1 MSSSRAAV
9 IRKTAPP
16 SLKSIG
22 TYPSLEEVTDIR
34 DDLIK
39 FVRSRLAEGLSESF
53 MRSCLRIGD
62 LKMLGGGLKASLV
75 ASMTIHVA
83 AVVKRGDAEIP
94 LHEKLMCVANAKKA
108 SLFSEVLG
116 TKQLGDSDYLMLM
129 EDLRKHQ
136 SLMDLVYSGK
146 RNEKE
151 LSQIIVNTLKA
162 LRVIHDLD
170 PEAISDTKSPKDNQT
185 IFTSRLRSK
194 IKDIIAID
202 PKLKPMMSSKGFV
215 MQKECRPL
223 NELLDSTE
231 AWEKN
236 PSRVDAR
243 VVVHGDPHL
252 LNVMFRRY
260 GKSYRVRFIDP
271 NPMLGLVDPAYDI
284 GKLLHFAEAVGWA
297 KREPSI
303 CRASFS
309 SPYRT
314 SGWRLNGWLNGVA
327 PRIEDNRA
335 WFEKQLREKIAKTD
349 LASQGEWPRRL
360 ALARASAHIG
370 LAAIIYS
377 DNQIAGRFVLA
388 HALNALSD
396 W

>member
-1 MSSSRAAV
+1 MIGKA
-9 IRKTAPP
+9 APP
-16 SLKSIG
+16 VQNPVG
-22 TYPSLEEVTDIR
+22 TNPPLEEMADIR
-34 DDLIK
+34 DDLIA
-39 FVRSRLAEGLSESF
+39 FVRSRFAKGLSPSF
-53 MRSCLRIGD
+53 IRSCLRIGYFE
-62 LKMLGGGLKASLV
+62 KLGGGLKSSLV
-75 ASMTIHVA
+75 GRMTVHVA

-94 LHEKLMCVANAKKA
+94 LHEKLMRAANAKKA
-108 SLFSEVLG
+108 SLFSEILG
-116 TKQLGDSDYLMLM
+116 TMKLGDSDYLMLM
-129 EDLRKHQ
+129 EDLRKHE
-136 SLMDLVYSGK
+136 SLMDRVYSGK
-146 RNEKE
+146 RSEDE
-151 LSQIIVNTLKA
+151 LS
-162 LRVIHDLD
+162 RVINKTLEGLRIINDLD
-170 PEAISDTKSPKDNQT
+170 PAAVSDTKTLKENKI

-194 IKDIIAID
+194 IKDIITID

-236 PSRVDAR
+236 PSRVVAR

-260 GKSYRVRFIDP
+260 GKGYRVRFIDP
-271 NPMLGLVDPAYDI
+271 NPMLGLVDPAYDV

-297 KREPSI
+297 KREPSV

-309 SPYRT
+309 APYRT
-314 SGWRLNGWLNGVA
+314 SGWRLNGWSNGVA

-335 WFEKQLREKIAKTD
+335 WFEKHLREKIAKTD
-349 LASQGEWPRRL
+349 LASHGEWPRRL